1 MPELVHPSLVD
12 DALRKFGV
20 TGASF
25 AVLKP
30 TGDGDSVVCTQVAGL
45 ASRETSTPVFD
56 STWFEIASLSKPI
69 AAVFA
74 YQYFSDR
81 GISFDTSVN
90 ALLAEAGSPYRLVS
104 AEGCPREWADEVT
117 LTHLMDHTGPQMH
130 YVNGIPRS
138 QEFPSMLALI
148 SGRSDA
154 PAPHGYAPLFVTK
167 RPGLVFGYS
176 GGGFLILQHLLETRE
191 KTPMAALMDEH
202 LAACGTS
209 CALGL
214 SFAHESPGKH
224 YADGYR
230 DDGTRVDGGRLNFP
244 PLAAGALGSSAALL
258 DWLRQLALAYRRP
271 GGCGGISHAAAR
283 CVLTRRPDCG
293 SEAFMSAGMG
303 VGMFVFDVA
312 SEDGARPNRWMLHQ
326 AANDGFRGVLLVCF
340 DGPDADRGPRG
351 LVVLVN
357 GDNQGM
363 LCVASITRSLLGSA
377 SAFAPALQGV
387 ELGRCP
393 PMDAGFSMEGLQ
405 QAEIVNLGFK
415 GLVLP
420 AFVKVAVPAPPPPP
434 PPSVPTAGPPPP
446 SAADSTAGPP
456 PAAGSV
462 AAALA
467 AAAATPLACVVI
479 VGGCYLDE
487 IHHVPAYPAE
497 DTAVRATHV
506 RRRRGGNAA
515 NSAVVAAQM
524 LHASG
529 AATRLCW
536 MGAVPPRATVPETDF
551 VLGDLEG
558 HGVDTSLREEVAEV
572 AAGAQGAAAGA
583 LLPGVPTSAIV
594 QSRASGS
601 RTIVSCRRGLRELS
615 PAHLSARL
623 PAPAPGKRG
632 FVHFEGR
639 EVVSVGAMTRA
650 VQARRAAGEAWQIS
664 IELEK
669 PAISLSDALALI
681 EHADVAYFSREWV
694 EKHAAE
700 LHVEPGAHDG
710 AHGAHDGAIGDHD
723 GARGAHDGAMGA
735 HDGVDLRG
743 HLAVRT
749 LIALGTR
756 AKRRAEQGGADAS
769 AHDGADTSAHDGAY
783 ASYHP
788 RRPALWV
795 CAWGSTGAFAVE
807 LRGAELGAAPEP
819 IAYYEPAR
827 RVEQVVD
834 STGAG
839 DTFIGSSLAAIATG
853 APPQEALRRGCAVA
867 ARKVG
872 QEGLAGL
879 AGAYL

>member
-1 MPELVHPSLVD
+1 MHPGQVD

-30 TGDGDSVVCTQVAGL
+30 TGDGDSVVCTQVAGV

-90 ALLAEAGSPYRLVS
+90 ALLAEADSPYRLVS

-271 GGCGGISHAAAR
+271 GGYGGISHAAAR
-283 CVLTRRPDCG
+283 CVLTRRPDLG

-357 GDNQGM
+357 GDNQA
-363 LCVASITRSLLGSA
+363 CSA
-377 SAFAPALQGV
+377 SPRSPV
-387 ELGRCP
+387 R
-393 PMDAGFSMEGLQ
+393 S
-405 QAEIVNLGFK
+405 
-415 GLVLP
+415 
-420 AFVKVAVPAPPPPP
+420 
-434 PPSVPTAGPPPP
+434 
-446 SAADSTAGPP
+446 SARRRRSRRRSKASS
-456 PAAGSV
+456 SV
-462 AAALA
+462 AARLW
-467 AAAATPLACVVI
+467 T
-479 VGGCYLDE
+479 
-487 IHHVPAYPAE
+487 
-497 DTAVRATHV
+497 
-506 RRRRGGNAA
+506 
-515 NSAVVAAQM
+515 Q
-524 LHASG
+524 AS
-529 AATRLCW
+529 RW
-536 MGAVPPRATVPETDF
+536 R
-551 VLGDLEG
+551 
-558 HGVDTSLREEVAEV
+558 
-572 AAGAQGAAAGA
+572 
-583 LLPGVPTSAIV
+583 
-594 QSRASGS
+594 
-601 RTIVSCRRGLRELS
+601 
-615 PAHLSARL
+615 
-623 PAPAPGKRG
+623 
-632 FVHFEGR
+632 
-639 EVVSVGAMTRA
+639 
-650 VQARRAAGEAWQIS
+650 
-664 IELEK
+664 
-669 PAISLSDALALI
+669 
-681 EHADVAYFSREWV
+681 
-694 EKHAAE
+694 
-700 LHVEPGAHDG
+700 
-710 AHGAHDGAIGDHD
+710 
-723 GARGAHDGAMGA
+723 
-735 HDGVDLRG
+735 
-743 HLAVRT
+743 
-749 LIALGTR
+749 
-756 AKRRAEQGGADAS
+756 
-769 AHDGADTSAHDGAY
+769 
-783 ASYHP
+783 
-788 RRPALWV
+788 
-795 CAWGSTGAFAVE
+795 
-807 LRGAELGAAPEP
+807 
-819 IAYYEPAR
+819 
-827 RVEQVVD
+827 
-834 STGAG
+834 
-839 DTFIGSSLAAIATG
+839 GSSKPRL
-853 APPQEALRRGCAVA
+853 
-867 ARKVG
+867 
-872 QEGLAGL
+872 
-879 AGAYL
+879 